1 MMASTAE
8 NEAIVHTASPQICDV
23 EMLPVL
29 ESSSL
34 QFLSPLIVQEH
45 MTTRSHDAAVL
56 DQEFVVPFPDPA
68 STLDIHG
75 SATSHQVTCSFL
87 YNKD

>member
-34 QFLSPLIVQEH
+34 HLLSPLIVQEH